1 MKMTRSIACHDNHD
15 DGFTLTDL
23 LAAIVTVGI
32 LGLLLLP
39 ALASTKPN
47 SQALQCLENQ
57 RQLIR
62 AWQMYSTDF
71 NDLIA
76 LTGGE
81 GDTASSLIAPNI
93 NNGNWCHGSMD
104 LASTAATDPQLIQRG
119 SLFPYSKSVKL
130 YKCPAD
136 TKMQTVYGVKTA
148 TSRSVSMNCW
158 MNPITSWSTTTGRIF
173 KKQSDIFSPSPAN
186 CWVIIDVS
194 PGSINTAWF
203 VCDPFESPTGWVD
216 VPAAYHNGACGISF
230 ADGHAQFKK
239 WTDKAVLTYGV
250 PNGPV
255 GNFVQSLQAPGFED
269 LKWLQAATTSHK

>member
-1 MKMTRSIACHDNHD
+1 MKINRSIACHDNHD

-39 ALASTKPN
+39 ALAGTKPN

-76 LTGGE
+76 MSGGE
-81 GDTASSLIAPNI
+81 GDTASLVTDGNI
-93 NNGNWCHGSMD
+93 NNGNWCHGRMD
-104 LASTAATDPQLIQRG
+104 LDSTAATDPQLVQRG
-119 SLFPYSKSVKL
+119 SLFPFSKSVKI

-136 TKMQTVYGVKTA
+136 TKSQLIGTVKTP
-148 TSRSVSMNCW
+148 TTRSVSMNCW
-158 MNPITSWSTTTGRIF
+158 MNPITAWSTATGRIF
-173 KKQSDIFSPSPAN
+173 KKQSDIYSPSPAN
-186 CWVIIDVS
+186 CWVIIDEA
-194 PGSINTAWF
+194 PGSINDAWF
-203 VCDPFESPTGWVD
+203 ICDPFGATTEWVD
-216 VPAAYHNGACGISF
+216 IPAAYHNGACGISF

-250 PNGPV
+250 PNGPTGTMV
-255 GNFVQSLQAPGFED
+255 PSQQAPSYAD

>member
-1 MKMTRSIACHDNHD
+1 MKTNRLIACHDNRN

-23 LAAIVTVGI
+23 LAVIVTIGI

-39 ALASTKPN
+39 ALAGTKPN
-47 SQALQCLENQ
+47 SQAFQCLENQ

-81 GDTASSLIAPNI
+81 GDTANSLVAPNI

-104 LASTAATDPQLIQRG
+104 LNSTAATDPRLIQRG
-119 SLFPYSKSVKL
+119 SLFPYSKSVTL

-136 TKMQTVYGVKTA
+136 TKTQLIGTTRTP

-158 MNPITSWSTTTGRIF
+158 MNPINAWSTTTGRIF
-173 KKQSDIFSPSPAN
+173 RKQSDIYSPPPAN

-194 PGSINTAWF
+194 PGSINSAWF
-203 VCDPFESPTGWVD
+203 VCDQFDNPTTWVD
-216 VPAAYHNGACGISF
+216 IPAAYHNGACGISF
-230 ADGHAQFKK
+230 ADGHAQFKR
-239 WTDKAVLTYGV
+239 WTDKAVLNYGV

-255 GNFVQSLQAPGFED
+255 GTGVPSLQAPGFAD